1 MTKGLLTQ
9 KALLCVTGCTMTIMG
24 DGAAASFIYSHTTSL
39 FRIRRDVLMSLQR
52 PQGST
57 VTLRSYQIPC
67 GESLRFTMKIPDP
80 STQSGLPRGLKGGVS
95 CNLLN
100 CRNKWWPY
108 QPHPGTRVPRL
119 GCYLPVLTRLTSY
132 QCERTNR
139 TTGEENRQTGGSLQW
154 LSTLQQF
161 VCLIFQQSAE

>member
-80 STQSGLPRGLKGGVS
+80 STQSGLPRGLKGVLEA
-95 CNLLN
+95 NLLN

-139 TTGEENRQTGGSLQW
+139 TTGEENRQTG
-154 LSTLQQF
+154 LSMQRL
-161 VCLIFQQSAE
+161 SAIQ